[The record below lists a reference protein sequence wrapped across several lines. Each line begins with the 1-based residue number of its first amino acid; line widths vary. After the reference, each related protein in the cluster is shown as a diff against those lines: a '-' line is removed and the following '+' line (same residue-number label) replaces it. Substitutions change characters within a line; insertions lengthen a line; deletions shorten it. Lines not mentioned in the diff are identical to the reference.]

1 MFNKENETILGQ
13 QRVYSHEKGTFF
25 SKVMFFF
32 ALAMLISLG
41 GTFLG
46 FVYVLPLIVA
56 TPALMWVLFAA
67 ELGLVFTSRWWST
80 KRPMNYVLFS
90 TFALLSGIT
99 IAPLIAITV
108 VQVGVGLILKA
119 LAITALMFTG
129 TAIYGFTTH
138 RDLSGMGGFLMIA
151 LIGMIITG
159 VFQIFF
165 PWGSTFELFFAG
177 GGVIIFSAFTMY
189 DIQMIKRY
197 PEDRYIDAALNLY
210 LDIFNLFI
218 YVLRFLL
225 AMSRD

>member
-13 QRVYSHEKGTFF
+13 QRVYSHEKGNFF

-32 ALAMLISLG
+32 GLAMLISMG
-41 GTFLG
+41 GTFIG
-46 FVYVLPLIVA
+46 FAYVLPILA
-56 TPALMWVLFAA
+56 GAPALMWVLFAA

-80 KRPMNYVLFS
+80 KRPTNYILFS
-90 TFALLSGIT
+90 AFAFLSGIT
-99 IAPLIAITV
+99 IAPLIAITL
-108 VQVGVGLILKA
+108 VQVGAGIILKA
-119 LAITALMFTG
+119 LAITALMFAG
-129 TAIYGFTTH
+129 TALYGWTTH
-138 RDLSGMGGFLMIA
+138 RDLSGIGGFLMIA
-151 LIGMIITG
+151 LLGMIITG
-159 VFQIFF
+159 VFGIFF
-165 PWGSTFELFFAG
+165 PWGNTFELIFSG
-177 GGVIIFSAFTMY
+177 GGVILFSAFTMY